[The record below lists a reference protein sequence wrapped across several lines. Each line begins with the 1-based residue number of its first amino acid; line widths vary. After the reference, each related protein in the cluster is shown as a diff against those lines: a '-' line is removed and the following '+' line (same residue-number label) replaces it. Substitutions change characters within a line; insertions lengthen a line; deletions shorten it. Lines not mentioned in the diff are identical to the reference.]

1 MAMMQDK
8 ELKIKILSGDRISGD
23 EAVRLFSFPMPVLG
37 ALADARRRM
46 KYDDE
51 RVGFVIDRIVN
62 FTNVCEA
69 RCSFCAYHSRAG
81 TIPPYEMSIDEILAK
96 IGELR
101 DTGGTQV
108 MLQGGL
114 HPDYAVDFYEG
125 MVRAV
130 KERYPNVFLH
140 SFSPSEVVH
149 MSRVSG
155 ISVDD
160 AVKRLKSAGL
170 DSIPGASDLL
180 VDRIRKEVSP
190 KKATVEEWKSVM
202 RALAANGMG
211 STATMTYGMGESPEE
226 KVQHFSVVRS
236 IQDETGILRGFIPW
250 SFSPGNT
257 AMSHMLQATGMDYLK
272 VVAVARIFID
282 NIKYIHAGWLTE
294 GMKLAQLALSMGAN
308 DMGGVLMEEVVVKA
322 AGVETRTDMGEMI
335 RLIRDAG
342 RVPVLRDSLYREIKR
357 F

>member
-1 MAMMQDK
+1 MAVTDISK
-8 ELKIKILSGDRISGD
+8 LKIKILSGERID
-23 EAVRLFSFPMPVLG
+23 ITEAEMLFAMPLPQLG
-37 ALADARRRM
+37 ALADARR
-46 KYDDE
+46 KTDFDDE
-51 RVGFVIDRIVN
+51 RVGFVMDRIVN

-69 RCSFCAYHSRAG
+69 KCSFCAYHSRAG
-81 TIPPYEMSIDEILAK
+81 AIPPYEMSMREILAK
-96 IGELR
+96 IGELSE
-101 DTGGTQV
+101 TGGTQV

-114 HPDYAVDFYEG
+114 HPDYTVEFYEN
-125 MVRAV
+125 MVRLV

-155 ISVDD
+155 ISVGE
-160 AVKRLKSAGL
+160 AVARLKSAGL

-180 VDRIRKEVSP
+180 VDRIRAEVSP
-190 KKATVEEWKSVM
+190 RKATVDEWKSVM

-211 STATMTYGMGESPEE
+211 STATMTYGMGESVAER
-226 KVQHFSVVRS
+226 VQHLRVVRD
-236 IQDETGILRGFIPW
+236 IQDETGIIRGFIPW
-250 SFSPGNT
+250 SFSPDNT
-257 AMSHMLQATGMDYLK
+257 AMNHIQRATGMDYLK
-272 VVAVARIFID
+272 VVAVARIFLD

-322 AGVETRTDMGEMI
+322 AGIETRTDMEEMI

-342 RVPVLRDSLYREIKR
+342 RTPVLRDTLYREIRR

>member
-1 MAMMQDK
+1 MTAGN
-8 ELKIKILSGDRISGD
+8 ELKKKILSGERISESEGA
-23 EAVRLFSFPMPVLG
+23 ELFLLPMPELG

-46 KYDDE
+46 NYDDNT
-51 RVGFVIDRIVN
+51 VGFVIDRIVN
-62 FTNVCEA
+62 FTNICQA
-69 RCSFCAYHSRAG
+69 RCRFCAYHSRAG
-81 TIPPYEMSIDEILAK
+81 EIPPYEMSMEEVLCR
-96 IGELR
+96 IGELEGK
-101 DTGGTQV
+101 GGTQV

-114 HPDYAVDFYEG
+114 HPDYGIGFYEN

-130 KERYPNVFLH
+130 KERFPRVYLH

-149 MSRVSG
+149 AARLSG
-155 ISVDD
+155 ITVGE
-160 AVKRLKSAGL
+160 AVRRLRAAGL

-180 VDRIRKEVSP
+180 VDRIRREVSP
-190 KKATVEEWKSVM
+190 NKSTVEEWKSVM

-211 STATMTYGMGESPEE
+211 STATMTYGMGESVEE
-226 KVQHFSVVRS
+226 RVRHFSVVRS

-250 SFSPGNT
+250 SFSPANT
-257 AMSHMLQATGMDYLK
+257 AMSHLPRATGMDYLK
-272 VVAVARIFID
+272 VVAVSRIFID

-294 GMKLAQLALSMGAN
+294 GMKPAQLALAMGAN

-322 AGVETRTDMGEMI
+322 TGIDTRTDMDEMI

-342 RVPVLRDSLYREIKR
+342 KVPVLRDSLYREIKR

>member
-1 MAMMQDK
+1 MAMTDTSN
-8 ELKIKILSGDRISGD
+8 LKKKILSGERITES
-23 EAVRLFSFPMPVLG
+23 EAVTLFAMPMPELG

-46 KYDDE
+46 KYDNDT
-51 RVGFVIDRIVN
+51 VGFVIDRIVN

-69 RCSFCAYHSRAG
+69 RCTFCAYHSRAG
-81 TIPPYEMSIDEILAK
+81 TIPPYEMSMEQILAK
-96 IGELR
+96 IGELK

-114 HPDYAVDFYEG
+114 HPDYTVEFYEN
-125 MVRAV
+125 MVREIKKSFPHV
-130 KERYPNVFLH
+130 YLH
-140 SFSPSEVVH
+140 SFSPSEIVH

-155 ISVDD
+155 IGIKD
-160 AVKRLKSAGL
+160 AVSRLKAAGL

-180 VDRIRKEVSP
+180 VQRVRDEVSP
-190 KKATVEEWKSVM
+190 KKATVDEWIEVI

-211 STATMTYGMGESPEE
+211 STATMTYGMGESLEE
-226 KVQHFSVVRS
+226 KVQHLSVVRS
-236 IQDETGILRGFIPW
+236 VQDETGILRGFIPW

-257 AMSHMLQATGMDYLK
+257 ALSHIPGATGMDYLK
-272 VVAVARIFID
+272 IVAVARIFID

-322 AGVETRTDMGEMI
+322 AGVETKTDMDEMI
-335 RLIRDAG
+335 GLVRDAG
-342 RVPVLRDSLYREIKR
+342 KVPVLRDSLYREIRR